1 MLTRIVAMA
10 AIARFGWI
18 IRSLTPRLCLG
29 AQLTRPH
36 PRRRARADVGPLTAF
51 AEFVAQRRHVLG
63 LTQLD
68 LADLADV
75 GVSTVR
81 NVEAGRASPT
91 LEVTLRVLNALGS
104 TLVGMSHASVDRLP
118 RDAVDLSKE
127 RIARR

>member
-1 MLTRIVAMA
+1 M
-10 AIARFGWI
+10 
-18 IRSLTPRLCLG
+18 
-29 AQLTRPH
+29 TRPQ
-36 PRRRARADVGPLTAF
+36 PRRRTRADIGPLTAF
-51 AEFVAQRRHVLG
+51 AEFVAERRHVLG

-104 TLVGMSHASVDRLP
+104 TLVGMPQGSADRLP
-118 RDAVDLSKE
+118 RDAVDLGKE
-127 RIARR
+127 RNARR